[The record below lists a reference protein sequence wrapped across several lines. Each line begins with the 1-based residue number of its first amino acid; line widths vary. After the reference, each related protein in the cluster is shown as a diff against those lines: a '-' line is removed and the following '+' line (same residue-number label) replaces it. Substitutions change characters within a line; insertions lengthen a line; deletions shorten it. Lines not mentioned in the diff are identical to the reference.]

1 MDFLLNAATVNW
13 SRGQFA
19 LTAMYHWIFVP
30 LTIGLALI
38 MAIME
43 SIYVRTG
50 DEKWKNI
57 SRFWQKIFGINFAIG
72 IATGII
78 LEFQFGTN
86 WSNYSWFVGDIFG
99 APLAIEGIVAFF
111 LEATFVT
118 IMFFG
123 WNRVSK
129 GVHLLSTWM
138 VFLGATLSALWILV
152 ANAWMQHPVGMEFNP
167 DTVRNEMV
175 DFWAVALSPV
185 AINKFL
191 HTVFASLAVGSS
203 FVVGVSA
210 WYLLKNRHIDF
221 ALKSIKLASI
231 VGLITFLMLAF
242 TGDGSAY
249 EVSQKQPMKLAA
261 MEGLY
266 EGKEGAGLVMIGMLN
281 PSKKVYNDDADPYL
295 FKMEIPKLLSLLGY
309 RDINAFVPGIKDII
323 DGGYTLQDGSTALS
337 FEERKARGELAIK
350 ALADYQ
356 MAKKAESEAI
366 AAGNSEAANIA
377 ASEAANYETILRE
390 NYEHFGYGYLE
401 TGEDLVPDVP
411 LTFYSFHL
419 MVMIGMYFILFFMVI
434 LFFQYK
440 KDLRSTKWLLY
451 IALWSIPLSYI
462 AGQLGWLVAEVGR
475 QPWTIQDILPVEVAA
490 SALSPG
496 HVITTFVM
504 FAVIFTVLLIAE
516 VTIMVKQIKKGPEEV
531 ATEIGNE
538 K

>member
-1 MDFLLNAATVNW
+1 
-13 SRGQFA
+13 
-19 LTAMYHWIFVP
+19 
-30 LTIGLALI
+30 
-38 MAIME
+38 
-43 SIYVRTG
+43 
-50 DEKWKNI
+50 
-57 SRFWQKIFGINFAIG
+57 
-72 IATGII
+72 
-78 LEFQFGTN
+78 
-86 WSNYSWFVGDIFG
+86 
-99 APLAIEGIVAFF
+99 
-111 LEATFVT
+111 
-118 IMFFG
+118 
-123 WNRVSK
+123 
-129 GVHLLSTWM
+129 
-138 VFLGATLSALWILV
+138 
-152 ANAWMQHPVGMEFNP
+152 
-167 DTVRNEMV
+167 
-175 DFWAVALSPV
+175 
-185 AINKFL
+185 
-191 HTVFASLAVGSS
+191 
-203 FVVGVSA
+203 
-210 WYLLKNRHIDF
+210 
-221 ALKSIKLASI
+221 
-231 VGLITFLMLAF
+231 
-242 TGDGSAY
+242 
-249 EVSQKQPMKLAA
+249 
-261 MEGLY
+261 
-266 EGKEGAGLVMIGMLN
+266 
-281 PSKKVYNDDADPYL
+281 
-295 FKMEIPKLLSLLGY
+295 
-309 RDINAFVPGIKDII
+309 
-323 DGGYTLQDGSTALS
+323 
-337 FEERKARGELAIK
+337 
-350 ALADYQ
+350 